1 MSRVTVLKQLIAFRK
16 ETFFTLHG
24 RWCSLVFCDV
34 KLLNKKLSVHWI
46 LRLACFCGEG
56 NKWNNTVKWNVFQ
69 QLKHLGDL
77 GCLIKGGYTW
87 SEEFKKRIKTFGPGF
102 RLVYDLW
109 GSRLS
114 RIGNNLMG
122 IIIIIIITISIQ
134 SLGEKNE
141 LAKNKT

>member
-34 KLLNKKLSVHWI
+34 KLLNKKLSVHWV

-87 SEEFKKRIKTFGPGF
+87 SEEFKKNFKTFGPGF

-122 IIIIIIITISIQ
+122 IIIIIITISIQ